1 MNSLRIEILK
11 DDVSERYPFW
21 SEKRLG
27 FINLKGRL
35 LRKSI
40 KRQLNERQEVWG
52 VGLWP
57 NEEIENAARKIA
69 HIFHEEYGMPCRFIP
84 DDPFAMIAGYR
95 DGLDSNE
102 ALLAIEDEFKCR
114 ISDEV
119 FDDEPNM
126 TYQRFVEIVLNSPS
140 RRCQHTDL
148 QVITIKDYCLIALFC
163 FLLATPVIIVLY
175 FVWKIICI
183 WIK

>member
-21 SEKRLG
+21 REKRFG
-27 FINLKGRL
+27 FIDLKGWL

-57 NEEIENAARKIA
+57 NDEIETAARKIA

-140 RRCQHTDL
+140 RCQHTDL
-148 QVITIKDYCLIALFC
+148 QVITIKDYCLVALFC
-163 FLLATPVIIVLY
+163 FLLATPVVIVVY
-175 FVWKIICI
+175 CVWKIICM
-183 WIK
+183 

>member
-1 MNSLRIEILK
+1 
-11 DDVSERYPFW
+11 
-21 SEKRLG
+21 
-27 FINLKGRL
+27 
-35 LRKSI
+35 
-40 KRQLNERQEVWG
+40 
-52 VGLWP
+52 
-57 NEEIENAARKIA
+57 
-69 HIFHEEYGMPCRFIP
+69 MPCRFIP
-84 DDPFAMIAGYR
+84 DDPFVMIAGYR

-119 FDDEPNM
+119 FDNEPNM

-148 QVITIKDYCLIALFC
+148 QVITIKDYCLIALFY

>member
-21 SEKRLG
+21 REKRFG
-27 FINLKGRL
+27 FIDLKGWL

-57 NEEIENAARKIA
+57 NDEIETAARKIA

-140 RRCQHTDL
+140 RCQHTDL

-163 FLLATPVIIVLY
+163 FLLATPVVIVVY
-175 FVWKIICI
+175 CVWKIICI
-183 WIK
+183 CT

>member
-11 DDVSERYPFW
+11 DDVSDRYPFW
-21 SEKRLG
+21 REKRFG
-27 FINLKGRL
+27 FIDLKGWL

-140 RRCQHTDL
+140 RCQHTDL
-148 QVITIKDYCLIALFC
+148 QVITIKDYCLVALFC
-163 FLLATPVIIVLY
+163 FLLATPVVIVVY
-175 FVWKIICI
+175 CVWKIICI

>member
-11 DDVSERYPFW
+11 DDVSDRYPFW
-21 SEKRLG
+21 REKRFG
-27 FINLKGRL
+27 FIDLKGWL

-57 NEEIENAARKIA
+57 NDEIETAARKIA

-140 RRCQHTDL
+140 RCQHTDL
-148 QVITIKDYCLIALFC
+148 QVITIKDYCLVALFC
-163 FLLATPVIIVLY
+163 FLLATPVVIVVY
-175 FVWKIICI
+175 CVWKIICI